1 MRLDRFLSMG
11 GVMTRRE
18 AERAA
23 RAGRIFVNGLPE
35 RSASRQIDPAVDRV
49 AFDGEEIE
57 YRENYFIMINKPGGY
72 VSSTKD
78 PRDRTVL
85 ELLPERL
92 HRLSLFPCGRL
103 DKDTTGLLLLT
114 SNGSLAHRLLSPRRQ
129 VEKKYRFEC
138 SRPLSDE
145 DRAALEAGVLLA
157 DGYRTLPA
165 TVELDAGR
173 TSGIITIHEGKY
185 HQIKRMFGALGDN
198 RILSL
203 ERTQFGP
210 LSLDPTLPPGGW
222 RYLSP
227 DEVAQLEGL

>member
-1 MRLDRFLSMG
+1 MRLDRFLSMS

-173 TSGIITIHEGKY
+173 TSGIITIHEGNTT
-185 HQIKRMFGALGDN
+185 R
-198 RILSL
+198 
-203 ERTQFGP
+203 
-210 LSLDPTLPPGGW
+210 
-222 RYLSP
+222 
-227 DEVAQLEGL
+227 

>member
-1 MRLDRFLSMG
+1 MRLDRFLSMS

-210 LSLDPTLPPGGW
+210 LCLDPTLPPGGW